1 MGVVR
6 RLLGTALEAID
17 AAGERS
23 HAKALEKLTPAERER
38 YELWEARGEA
48 SRAGVPEVDLVD
60 PRLVGAVLHGPAG
73 EALHGIA
80 ERPST
85 RGAIDDPEAWETC
98 RRAERAA
105 RDAVRAPY
113 RSPDRRPLLVTRV
126 MTRGGS
132 QLEDLCAHLAA
143 TGLAARPDLVFG
155 VHRVPDHIDAGLL
168 RGGLSGP
175 VEWAVL
181 HAPADGLA
189 PSDAPAVLSLDARD
203 RLVDRAV
210 GAPSPLDEDLAL
222 DVLRRAGI
230 GPERTIGVARDLAI
244 ERGGDGHSGSLDL
257 VVRGVHVLAAPSE
270 AGALSGAAEGA
281 PWRSAAGPPEDV
293 VVDVLQWDAIARAVH
308 PVRQHRPPLPS
319 PFAYLPLTPHELLG
333 AYLDIV
339 GVDPADAYAAQVTHD
354 APFDLLSRTSARTN
368 VRRTGGGPELPCA
381 DGVPRRRMAGG
392 HHVVVAYRD
401 RPAYAE
407 GRARF
412 DAYAETELH
421 AHLRTGLGLRRPVP
435 APPGRLMRAID
446 RVGAVADVVTGE
458 WDDDYEP
465 PPPRYCWPPAQG

>member
-6 RLLGTALEAID
+6 RLLGTALQAID

-23 HAKALEKLTPAERER
+23 HAKELAKLTPAERER
-38 YELWEARGEA
+38 YDQWEARGAA
-48 SRAGVPEVDLVD
+48 SRAGVPEAELVY

-73 EALHGIA
+73 EALHGVT
-80 ERPST
+80 ERPSV
-85 RGAIDDPEAWETC
+85 RDAIDDPAAWEAC

-113 RSPDRRPLLVTRV
+113 RSPARRPLLVTRV
-126 MTRGGS
+126 MTRDGS
-132 QLEDLCAHLAA
+132 QLEDLGAHLAA

-155 VHRVPDHIDAGLL
+155 VHRVPDHISAGVF
-168 RGGLSGP
+168 RGGRSGP

-189 PSDAPAVLSLDARD
+189 PADVPAVLSLDARE
-203 RLVDRAV
+203 RLVDRAK

-222 DVLRRAGI
+222 DLLRRARV
-230 GPERTIGVARDLAI
+230 GPERTIGIARDLAI
-244 ERGGDGHSGSLDL
+244 ERGGDEHSASMDV
-257 VVRGVHVLAAPSE
+257 VVRGLHVLTVPAEAA
-270 AGALSGAAEGA
+270 ALSSAAEGA
-281 PWRSAAGPPEDV
+281 PWRIAAGPPEDV

-319 PFAYLPLTPHELLG
+319 PFAYLPLTAHELLG
-333 AYLDIV
+333 AYLDVV
-339 GVDPADAYAAQVTHD
+339 GLDPADAYAAQVTHD
-354 APFDLLSRTSARTN
+354 APFDLLSRTSARTS

-381 DGVPRRRMAGG
+381 DGVPRRRMTGG

-412 DAYAETELH
+412 DAYAETELR
-421 AHLRTGLGLRRPVP
+421 AHLRTGLALRRPVP
-435 APPGRLMRAID
+435 APAGRLMGTID
-446 RVGAVADVVTGE
+446 RVGVVTDFVTGE
-458 WDDDYEP
+458 WGDDHEH
-465 PPPRYCWPPAQG
+465 PPPRYCWPPAEG